1 MFFTERQQI
10 ERDVEM
16 LVAVYGRE
24 RSALISILQ
33 DIQRKHRHVSEYA
46 MQVIAHML
54 DIHPVEVY
62 SVVSFYQFLSDT
74 PAGRYVISLSDCIA
88 HSKAQKDA
96 VARQL
101 ETELGIRFGETSA
114 DGRFSLKR
122 VGCIGM
128 CDQGPVIRVNGR
140 IYSEVS
146 ADRVGALISDCV
158 ADTLPGGACDIRESG
173 PGDAGSGESSL

>member
-24 RSALISILQ
+24 RSSLIAILQ
-33 DIQRKHRHVSEYA
+33 EVQRRYRHVSEYA
-46 MQVIAHML
+46 MQVIAHVL

-74 PAGRYVISLSDCIA
+74 PAGKYVISLSDCIA
-88 HSKAQKDA
+88 HSNEQKDA

-114 DGRFSLKR
+114 DGVFTLNHT
-122 VGCIGM
+122 GCIGM

-140 IYSEVS
+140 IYTEVT
-146 ADRVGALISDCV
+146 ADKVGALISDYV
-158 ADTLPGGACDIRESG
+158 SDTETGTTCDIRETG
-173 PGDAGSGESSL
+173 Q